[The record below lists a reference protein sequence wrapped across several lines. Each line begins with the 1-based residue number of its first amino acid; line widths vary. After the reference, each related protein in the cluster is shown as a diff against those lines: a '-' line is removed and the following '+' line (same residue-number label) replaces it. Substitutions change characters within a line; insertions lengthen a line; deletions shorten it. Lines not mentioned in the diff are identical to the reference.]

1 MLTVGNIKVSWRYST
16 DEVPFFSV
24 RRVAPQKLSTLIDP
38 VKTVVRKRDVTTCE
52 VTIDDKTVAIAS
64 VVRGWK
70 DKQCYETA
78 RKISLKRA
86 TECVTCGN
94 AGPVPSFTKEQRKAI
109 WEAYRTSTKV
119 PRWNVTKK

>member
-1 MLTVGNIKVSWRYST
+1 MLTVGNIKVSWHYST

-24 RRVAPQKLSTLIDP
+24 RKPASNKLSAPEP
-38 VKTVVRKRDVTTCE
+38 VKTTTRRRDITTCAIS
-52 VTIDDKTVAIAS
+52 IDDNVMAIAS
-64 VVRGWK
+64 VVRGWN

-86 TECVTCGN
+86 TECVILGN
-94 AGPVPSFTKEQRKAI
+94 DDPIPAFTKAQRKAI